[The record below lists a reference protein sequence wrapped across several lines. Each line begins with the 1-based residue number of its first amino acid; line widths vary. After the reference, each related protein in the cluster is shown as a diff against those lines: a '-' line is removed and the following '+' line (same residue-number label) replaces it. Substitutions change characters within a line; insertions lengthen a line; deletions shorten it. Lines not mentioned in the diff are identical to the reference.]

1 MLGIV
6 PVKVL
11 GPCKANDP
19 LYASGTEPGAA
30 VSGFNTQVIPNVND
44 ESLIGYAFQS
54 HETDDNEVTFY
65 KLLINHLNIVANF
78 HKKKPLYFS

>member
-19 LYASGTEPGAA
+19 LYASETEPGAA
-30 VSGFNTQVIPNVND
+30 VSGFNLQLHNVND

-54 HETDDNEVTFY
+54 HETSSNKVREVSIIF
-65 KLLINHLNIVANF
+65 LLSS
-78 HKKKPLYFS
+78 K